1 MRIGALRTAAAAS
14 TISFLL
20 CSGVACASDT
30 QDVAGTNADNSSLQE
45 IVVTAQ
51 RRSQNQQD
59 VPISITTVSSDVVA
73 KSGVNNTETLS
84 TLVPAL
90 QFSRQSSLGGAPFIR
105 GVGTSAV
112 PIGVEAAVST
122 YVDDVYLGSPLST
135 LMVFNNVDHIEVLKG
150 PQGTLFGRNATG
162 GVVSIQ
168 TRKPSQAPA
177 YEATAGYG
185 SYQTTDFNLYLNQP
199 LSSTFAVNLAAAQF
213 HRAEGYGL
221 DISTGQKIYKENT
234 YGLRGEALWTPDADT
249 SLLLIGDYAD
259 YKGDNGENVTIL
271 PGTISSTG
279 TPFPGYYRTTGVP
292 LEGAVS
298 SQYGVSLKVEH
309 NFNIM
314 RLVSI
319 TAYRSDKNHNHLD
332 TDGGP
337 PVSADVVS
345 NQGTRTFSQELRLLS
360 PTDSRLQWIG
370 GMIYYH
376 SRANYGP
383 TTNLGTTYAAQGG
396 SNTVNATQ
404 WLNSFGAFGEVNFDI
419 FDKTRLTAG
428 VRYTIDNYKLD
439 NDRKNAFGISLP
451 LLPLHLE
458 DTFSKLT
465 YRFVLDHHFDRNIMA
480 YASVSRGFKSGGYNV
495 QTPTLTVGSVTTIAP
510 PITPEVLD
518 AYEIGAKMELF
529 DKKLRINPS
538 IFLYKYRNMQVSSI
552 QFIAITILNAARAEI
567 KGLDLDFEALP
578 LKRFKLSG
586 GIGLLDSRFTSFP
599 SGPLYVPKPAVC
611 TPMPMTTGPL
621 TGGNIAC
628 SADLTGNRT
637 TRAPKF
643 TATLNATYGAPTD
656 IGLFEISGSFY
667 HNSGFFWESDNRFAQ
682 PSYNLVG
689 ATLAWTSPDQ
699 HYRASLW
706 GKNLGNT
713 YYYNFISE
721 GTFKDSGNP
730 ALPRTFGAS
739 FGVRF

>member
-1 MRIGALRTAAAAS
+1 MRFGVLRAVAAAS
-14 TISFLL
+14 SISFILY
-20 CSGVACASDT
+20 SGAAYASDKS
-30 QDVAGTNADNSSLQE
+30 DNSSASSDNSSLQE

-59 VPISITTVSSDVVA
+59 VPISITTVSSDVVG
-73 KSGVNNTETLS
+73 KSGVTNTETLS

-135 LMVFNNVDHIEVLKG
+135 LMMFNNVDHIEVLKG

-162 GVVSIQ
+162 GVVSVQ
-168 TRKPSQAPA
+168 TRKPSQTPA
-177 YEATAGYG
+177 YEATVGYG
-185 SYQTTDFNLYLNQP
+185 SYQTTDLNLYLNQP
-199 LSSTFAVNLAAAQF
+199 ISRTFAINIAATR
-213 HRAEGYGL
+213 HRRADGYGL
-221 DISTGQKIYKENT
+221 DVSTGQEVYKENT
-234 YGLRGEALWTPDADT
+234 SGVRGEALWIPEDGT
-249 SLLLIGDYAD
+249 SVLFIGDYAH
-259 YKGDNGENVTIL
+259 YNGDNGQNVTIL

-279 TPFPGYYRTTGVP
+279 TGFPGFYRTTGVP
-292 LEGAVS
+292 LEYAIS
-298 SQYGVSLKVEH
+298 SQYGLSLKIEH
-309 NFNIM
+309 DFNIM

-319 TAYRSDKNHNHLD
+319 TAYRSDKNYNHLD

-337 PVSADVVS
+337 AVSADVVS
-345 NQGTRTFSQELRLLS
+345 NQGTQTFSHELRLLS
-360 PTDSRLQWIG
+360 PADSRLQWIG

-376 SRANYGP
+376 SRAHYGP
-383 TTNLGTTYAAQGG
+383 TTNAGTAYIAQGG
-396 SNTVNATQ
+396 SNTVFATQ

-428 VRYTIDNYKLD
+428 VRYTVDNYKLA
-439 NDRKNAFGISLP
+439 NDRKNAFGVSLP

-465 YRFVLDHHFDRNIMA
+465 YRFVLDHHFDRDIMA

-495 QTPTLTVGSVTTIAP
+495 QTPTLTVGSVTTVAP

-518 AYEIGAKMELF
+518 AYEVGAKMELF
-529 DKKLRINPS
+529 DRKLRINPS
-538 IFLYKYRNMQVSSI
+538 LFLYKYKNMQVSSI
-552 QFIAITILNAARAEI
+552 QYIAITILNAARAEV

-578 LKRFKLSG
+578 IKRLKFSG
-586 GIGLLDSRFTSFP
+586 GIGLLDSQFTSFP
-599 SGPLYVPKPAVC
+599 NGPLYVPKPAVC
-611 TPMPMTTGPL
+611 TPVPHTTGPL

-643 TATLNATYGAPTD
+643 TATLNATYGVPTD

-699 HYRASLW
+699 HYRASVW